1 MKMKTI
7 YFSVL
12 ILGLLLPF
20 GQIFGQASSVE
31 AVAPG
36 AVLPRVAQGALVIDV
51 REANEIEVLA
61 YDVPGV
67 INIPLS
73 ELPNRMAELPTD
85 RPLILACR
93 TGLRSAKA
101 AAMLAEAHF
110 APLFHIKGGIIAWEA
125 AGLPVKKTERAANAP
140 DTGNKQCC
148 APGTADKTTG
158 KSCCAKE
165 SGATAKA
172 TGCGGKGKGKSC
184 GTKE

>member
-1 MKMKTI
+1 MKTI

-12 ILGLLLPF
+12 MLGLLLLS
-20 GQIFGQASSVE
+20 GQILGQASSVA
-31 AVAPG
+31 AVAPN
-36 AVLPRVAQGALVIDV
+36 AVLPMVAQGTLVIDV

-73 ELPNRMAELPTD
+73 ELPDRLAELPTD

-101 AAMLAEAHF
+101 GNLLAAAHF
-110 APLFHIKGGIIAWEA
+110 APLFHIEGGIIAWEA
-125 AGLPVKKTERAANAP
+125 AGLPVKKSGRAP
-140 DTGNKQCC
+140 DAPATGQKPCC
-148 APGTADKTTG
+148 PPGTADQTTG
-158 KSCCAKE
+158 KSCCAKA
-165 SGATAKA
+165 SGATATA
-172 TGCGGKGKGKSC
+172 GCGGKEKGKSC